1 MALAFVVAALLAAC
15 AHAAVPNAML
25 RAVPAL
31 PPITAEEG
39 LRTTPN
45 GTTVPSLNTV
55 YIFDQLIDHTNPSL
69 GTFKQR
75 YWMDWEYYKPGGP
88 IIFMTPGEANAQNYT
103 GYLTNSTI
111 NGLIA
116 QQQNGATVLIE
127 HRFFGLSNP
136 YPNLSSQSLAFLTI
150 QQAIDDLVYFAQQAN
165 LPMPGGDNVKPNT
178 TPWILIGGSYSG
190 ALTAWTMVNRPGIFY
205 AGYSSSGVV
214 EAITNY
220 WAYFKPIQEYMPQN
234 CSADVQRV
242 IAYLD
247 GLYATNDT
255 QKLQELK
262 SAFGLGGLS
271 HIDDFAAALQYNLF
285 DWQELTPFIG
295 PGAMFFQ
302 FCDALEVKDG
312 QIAGPGGWGLENAIQ
327 SWGGFWN
334 STYYQHVCG
343 DADAETCLGTYN
355 VSQSYWTSTAI
366 NNNER
371 SWFWVVCNQVGFYLG
386 GPPVGQPAIASR
398 ILTPE
403 YSERQCVNMF
413 PQKFS
418 SPPQPAAAQVDE
430 EYEGWGVEVDRLFF
444 ANGQR
449 DPWREVTVSS
459 DFIYK
464 SSTDTQPIYV
474 GNGFHSSDLIM
485 ESGVVDA
492 SIAKVQSAALGYMK
506 TWLASWTPSWAV
518 VANGTT

>member
-1 MALAFVVAALLAAC
+1 MALALIVAALLAAY
-15 AHAAVPNAML
+15 AYAAIPGAML
-25 RAVPAL
+25 RAIPAL
-31 PPITAEEG
+31 PPISAPEG

-45 GTTVPSLNTV
+45 GTAVPSLDTV
-55 YIFDQLIDHTNPSL
+55 YIFHQLIDHTNPGL
-69 GTFKQR
+69 GTFQQR

-88 IIFMTPGEANAQNYT
+88 IIFMTPGEVNAENYT
-103 GYLTNSTI
+103 GYLTNVTI

-116 QQQNGATVLIE
+116 QQQNGAAVIIE

-136 YPNLSSQSLAFLTI
+136 YPNLSSQSLAVLTI

-190 ALTAWTMVNRPGIFY
+190 ALTAWTMVNQPGIFY

-214 EAITNY
+214 EAITDY

-234 CSADVQRV
+234 CSADVQSV

-247 GLYATNDT
+247 GLYAANDT
-255 QKLQELK
+255 QGLQDLK
-262 SAFGLGGLS
+262 STFGLGGLS
-271 HIDDFAAALQYNLF
+271 HIDDFANALEGTLF
-285 DWQELTPFIG
+285 EWQSLQPDTG

-302 FCDALEVKDG
+302 FCDALEVKNG
-312 QIAGPGGWGLENAIQ
+312 QIAGPEGWGLQNAIQ
-327 SWGGFWN
+327 AWGGFWN
-334 STYYQHVCG
+334 STFYQYVCG
-343 DADAETCLGTYN
+343 NTDAETCLGTYN
-355 VSQSYWTSTAI
+355 ASQSYWTSTAV
-366 NNNER
+366 NNNAR
-371 SWFWVVCNQVGFYLG
+371 SWTWMVCNQVGYYQD
-386 GPPVGQPAIASR
+386 GPPVGQPAIVSR

-403 YSERQCVNMF
+403 FFERQCVNMF

-418 SPPQPAAAQVDE
+418 SPPQPAVAQVDQ

-449 DPWREVTVSS
+449 DPWREATVSS

-464 SSTDTQPIYV
+464 ASTDTQLIYV
-474 GNGFHSSDLIM
+474 GDGFHCSDLST
-485 ESGVVDA
+485 ENGVVDA
-492 SIAKVQSAALGYMK
+492 TIANVQSAALGYMK
-506 TWLASWTPSWAV
+506 TWLAAWTPS
-518 VANGTT
+518 T

>member
-1 MALAFVVAALLAAC
+1 MARAFVMAALLAAC

-190 ALTAWTMVNRPGIFY
+190 AFGFHTSHG
-205 AGYSSSGVV
+205 S
-214 EAITNY
+214 EAEVASRCT
-220 WAYFKPIQEYMPQN
+220 
-234 CSADVQRV
+234 
-242 IAYLD
+242 D
-247 GLYATNDT
+247 GLDN
-255 QKLQELK
+255 
-262 SAFGLGGLS
+262 
-271 HIDDFAAALQYNLF
+271 
-285 DWQELTPFIG
+285 
-295 PGAMFFQ
+295 
-302 FCDALEVKDG
+302 
-312 QIAGPGGWGLENAIQ
+312 
-327 SWGGFWN
+327 
-334 STYYQHVCG
+334 
-343 DADAETCLGTYN
+343 
-355 VSQSYWTSTAI
+355 
-366 NNNER
+366 
-371 SWFWVVCNQVGFYLG
+371 
-386 GPPVGQPAIASR
+386 GQPTWDLLCR
-398 ILTPE
+398 I
-403 YSERQCVNMF
+403 F
-413 PQKFS
+413 
-418 SPPQPAAAQVDE
+418 
-430 EYEGWGVEVDRLFF
+430 
-444 ANGQR
+444 
-449 DPWREVTVSS
+449 
-459 DFIYK
+459 
-464 SSTDTQPIYV
+464 
-474 GNGFHSSDLIM
+474 
-485 ESGVVDA
+485 VVRRRR
-492 SIAKVQSAALGYMK
+492 SHHELLGI
-506 TWLASWTPSWAV
+506 L
-518 VANGTT
+518 

>member
-464 SSTDTQPIYV
+464 SSTDTQPIY
-474 GNGFHSSDLIM
+474 
-485 ESGVVDA
+485 SGVVDA
-492 SIAKVQSAALGYMK
+492 SIARVQSAALGYMK